1 MVTTSPR
8 PRHPKAYTILE
19 SFVVIAILAIFSWV
33 AFALLKHDDKA
44 GDSTAADPPASSA
57 DNGAE
62 PAKPPAGSDAPE
74 E

>member
-33 AFALLKHDDKA
+33 VLALLKHDDKA
-44 GDSTAADPPASSA
+44 GDSTTPEPPANSA

-62 PAKPPAGSDAPE
+62 PEKPSAGSDAPKE
-74 E
+74 